1 MHQETD
7 IIFVGGGTAA
17 CVAAG
22 RLAASNPGLEI
33 LVVEQGSDNFKDPSV
48 TTPALYLTHADPE
61 SKNTIHWKG
70 TKSDAANG
78 RETGTTSGGILGG
91 GSSINFMMYAQPA
104 ASDFDDWNAV
114 GWSAK
119 DLIPLFQKNETYHVA
134 PGLKNHGYDGPVN
147 ISYSDYFAK
156 VAQEYLGVCATMG
169 IPPADDLMDFQTGHG
184 SGRLAKYIHPVTGQR
199 QDAAHLFIHTQSHNK
214 SLRVMTKALVTRVLF
229 EGTKAIGVEI
239 TMNKNQDPN
248 ADQTPQRI
256 YARKLV
262 VISSG
267 AISTALVLQ
276 RSGVGDATLLTK
288 LGIDVVVNLPSVG
301 SEYQDHGMCL
311 FPFYVPK
318 DTETCNSILTP
329 EPGYMEAAQ
338 TQFKGGKGFLTS
350 NFSDAGS
357 KIRPTPDE
365 LKELGPAFNQYW
377 KERFESAPDKPAVI
391 QVIFNGFFGPPF
403 LVPEGL
409 RLILCA
415 NFLGYPMSRGH
426 VYISSADPYA
436 PPNFRSGLIEEQA
449 DVEFDS
455 SVDHFLREV
464 ARRMPSY
471 RGEPASLHPKFPEGS
486 VAGCVRLDEP
496 PPKEQDNLVYT
507 PEDDKVLE
515 DFIRQSAEATP
526 HSVGTVQMAPKAK
539 GGCVDD
545 RLNTTNILTKSTDL
559 SILPGSIGANS
570 YSTAL
575 MVGEKAAILIAED
588 LGLNLP

>member
-1 MHQETD
+1 MHQEAD

-104 ASDFDDWNAV
+104 ASY
-114 GWSAK
+114 
-119 DLIPLFQKNETYHVA
+119 LIQTILPKLPKSTWVYALLWGFPQQTI
-134 PGLKNHGYDGPVN
+134 LW
-147 ISYSDYFAK
+147 IFR
-156 VAQEYLGVCATMG
+156 LGM
-169 IPPADDLMDFQTGHG
+169 
-184 SGRLAKYIHPVTGQR
+184 
-199 QDAAHLFIHTQSHNK
+199 
-214 SLRVMTKALVTRVLF
+214 AL
-229 EGTKAIGVEI
+229 G
-239 TMNKNQDPN
+239 
-248 ADQTPQRI
+248 
-256 YARKLV
+256 
-262 VISSG
+262 
-267 AISTALVLQ
+267 
-276 RSGVGDATLLTK
+276 
-288 LGIDVVVNLPSVG
+288 
-301 SEYQDHGMCL
+301 
-311 FPFYVPK
+311 
-318 DTETCNSILTP
+318 
-329 EPGYMEAAQ
+329 
-338 TQFKGGKGFLTS
+338 
-350 NFSDAGS
+350 DAGS

-409 RLILCA
+409 RLILCT

-426 VYISSADPYA
+426 VCISSADPYA

-464 ARRMPSY
+464 VRRMPSY

-496 PPKEQDNLVYT
+496 PSKEQDNLVYT

-526 HSVGTVQMAPKAK
+526 HSVGTVRMAPKAK

-545 RLNTTNILTKSTDL
+545 RLNTTNVLTKSTDL

-575 MVGEKAAILIAED
+575 MMGEKAAILIAED
-588 LGLNLP
+588 LRLNLP